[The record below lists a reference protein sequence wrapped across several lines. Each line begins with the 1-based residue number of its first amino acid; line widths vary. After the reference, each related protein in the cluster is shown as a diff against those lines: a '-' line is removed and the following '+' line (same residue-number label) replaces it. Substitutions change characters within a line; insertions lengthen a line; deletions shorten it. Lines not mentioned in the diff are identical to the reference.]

1 MKHNDFSFEAE
12 LKEICNQI
20 NPELKLNEIK
30 LGDTKMIIRLYLLQ
44 NTIYIPFSD
53 LSFIFSF
60 FLNASIDFEIL
71 TFIREMLTIYKLDD
85 ICNNV
90 DFQPLELCKVEELKE
105 HIYTLVSKKINDYK
119 KIEDE
124 KIFQTIDIQPSLE
137 IKNNFPFI
145 PDKKNINIEPRID
158 DIMSNMYKS
167 NSFVDI
173 HDTIIPINKYR
184 GRGRKSQ
191 VERVNLKERPFV
203 CKEPDCLSA
212 FKRLEHLKR
221 HMKRHTGEKP
231 YKCPFPGCLKAF
243 SRSDNLS
250 QHFRIHNIS
259 SVHSSIKFRNC
270 YRSNENLD

>member
-1 MKHNDFSFEAE
+1 MKHNNFSFEAE

-30 LGDTKMIIRLYLLQ
+30 LGDSKMIIRLYFLQ
-44 NTIYIPFSD
+44 NIIYIPIAD
-53 LSFIFSF
+53 LTFLFSF
-60 FLNASIDFEIL
+60 FFNASIEFDIL

-85 ICNNV
+85 MCSEFNY
-90 DFQPLELCKVEELKE
+90 QTLELCKVEELNE
-105 HIYTLVSKKINDYK
+105 NIYTLVSKKINDYK
-119 KIEDE
+119 KNEDE
-124 KIFQTIDIQPSLE
+124 KIFQSIDIQPSLE
-137 IKNNFPFI
+137 LKNNFPFI
-145 PDKKNINIEPRID
+145 PDKKSTVEETLID

-167 NSFVDI
+167 NNFVDI
-173 HDTIIPINKYR
+173 NETIIPINKYR

-203 CKEPDCLSA
+203 CKEPECLSA

-270 YRSNENLD
+270 YRSNEKFD